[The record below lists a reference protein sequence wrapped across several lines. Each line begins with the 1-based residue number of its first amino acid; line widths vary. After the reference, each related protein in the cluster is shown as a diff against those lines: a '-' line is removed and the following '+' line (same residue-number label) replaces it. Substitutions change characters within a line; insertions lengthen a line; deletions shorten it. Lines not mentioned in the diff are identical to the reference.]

1 MSDNQYKVARKGVVE
16 QLKLAQRLH
25 CKHME
30 QKYKVAL
37 EKLEKRF
44 LNPDAV
50 GCFDL
55 GARVSNSYYKVMEA
69 KVEVKTIPLHGLF
82 IHRKQVWRSLGK
94 LRAKSHSTSA
104 QKVFMNEH
112 NTEVYTENADF
123 IDGLKVTPYDGELPK
138 ISKNVGG
145 MSYYQYCLTQKL
157 V

>member
-1 MSDNQYKVARKGVVE
+1 MSDKQYRVARKGVVE

-44 LNPDAV
+44 LKP
-50 GCFDL
+50 
-55 GARVSNSYYKVMEA
+55 
-69 KVEVKTIPLHGLF
+69 
-82 IHRKQVWRSLGK
+82 
-94 LRAKSHSTSA
+94 
-104 QKVFMNEH
+104 NEH

-138 ISKNVGG
+138 ISKNVGS

>member
-1 MSDNQYKVARKGVVE
+1 MSDKQYRVARKGVVE

-44 LNPDAV
+44 LKPDAV

-55 GARVSNSYYKVMEA
+55 GARVSIIIIFKWLRVWKRKNILLSN
-69 KVEVKTIPLHGLF
+69 LF
-82 IHRKQVWRSLGK
+82 NIS
-94 LRAKSHSTSA
+94 
-104 QKVFMNEH
+104 
-112 NTEVYTENADF
+112 
-123 IDGLKVTPYDGELPK
+123 K
-138 ISKNVGG
+138 ISHILSFIK
-145 MSYYQYCLTQKL
+145 QL